1 MIEAF
6 LYVLDS
12 DAPENEPGR
21 LIMHRSYKDSDTSK
35 VMQYME
41 EYIKREN
48 LNDEKEIMVRV
59 CQSDTVVKHDLDL
72 RDYQ

>member
-1 MIEAF
+1 
-6 LYVLDS
+6 
-12 DAPENEPGR
+12 
-21 LIMHRSYKDSDTSK
+21 
-35 VMQYME
+35 ME

-59 CQSDTVVKHDLDL
+59 CQSDIVVKHDLDL